1 MDLQNIATHETGHGL
16 GLDDVY
22 QKTCSAVTMYG
33 YSDYGE
39 TQKRTL
45 ETPDIVGLQMIY
57 GE

>member
-1 MDLQNIATHETGHGL
+1 L